1 MENSMSV
8 RRSNPFVTIL
18 LAITLAI
25 PFAACS
31 KSEAAKSQSAGAGVP
46 DVPAQVPDV
55 KGQSDDADVRE
66 MSRYKLT
73 MEAVKKFKKADANL
87 DRVKEKYPEKVAELE
102 AENENVEE
110 GGLDEIERVFES
122 FAPAR
127 AALEDAGLNAREY
140 VTIVYVLMMASMT
153 HMAIS
158 AGANPQEV
166 MKSSDVLPANVEFV
180 KQHEKELEALD
191 LFSKK

>member
-1 MENSMSV
+1 MRSV
-8 RRSNPFVTIL
+8 RRSNPFLASV
-18 LAITLAI
+18 LAIMLAI

-31 KSEAAKSQSAGAGVP
+31 KSEAAKSQSAGGGVP
-46 DVPAQVPDV
+46 DVPAHVPDV
-55 KGQSDDADVRE
+55 KNQSGDADVRE
-66 MSRYKLT
+66 MSKYKLT
-73 MEAVKKFKKADANL
+73 MDAVRKFKKADENL
-87 DRVKEKYPEKVAELE
+87 DEVKKKYPEKVEEL
-102 AENENVEE
+102 ENENEDATE
-110 GGLDEIERVFES
+110 GGLDELERILES

-127 AALEDAGLNAREY
+127 TAIENAGLNAREY

-180 KQHEKELEALD
+180 KQHEKELEALN
-191 LFSKK
+191 LYSTK